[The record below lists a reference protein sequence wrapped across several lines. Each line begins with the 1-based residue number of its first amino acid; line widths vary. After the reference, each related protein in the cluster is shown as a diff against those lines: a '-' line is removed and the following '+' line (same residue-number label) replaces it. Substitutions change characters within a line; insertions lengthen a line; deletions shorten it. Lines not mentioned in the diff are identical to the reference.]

1 MDNGKCYS
9 TKELPLRDMNPAE
22 LKNTYDKIA
31 KDYFDDHQKD
41 DWDDDFVELFSK
53 KLFTKAKV
61 LDLGCGPGVETKK
74 LSEKG
79 FELYGFDLSDELLKI
94 ASQQVP
100 TAHFVQGN
108 MLEKFPYED
117 GCFDGVFAKASLLHI
132 PKEKITNVFGEIIR
146 VLKSGGIFHLA
157 VKRGNTEKEVSESD
171 YGYEYKRFFSYWEPD
186 ELQQLFQ
193 EYGLT
198 LLEEGSWTNP
208 GKKTVW
214 LKYLLFKQ

>member
-1 MDNGKCYS
+1 
-9 TKELPLRDMNPAE
+9 
-22 LKNTYDKIA
+22 
-31 KDYFDDHQKD
+31 
-41 DWDDDFVELFSK
+41 
-53 KLFTKAKV
+53 
-61 LDLGCGPGVETKK
+61 
-74 LSEKG
+74 
-79 FELYGFDLSDELLKI
+79 
-94 ASQQVP
+94 
-100 TAHFVQGN
+100 
-108 MLEKFPYED
+108 
-117 GCFDGVFAKASLLHI
+117 
-132 PKEKITNVFGEIIR
+132 
-146 VLKSGGIFHLA
+146 